1 MILLVFL
8 YTLSLADTA
17 RGQSG
22 TDLKRLKTKLF
33 TTDSY
38 NNKVRPVADQSTTV
52 QVTVDFALVGINSF
66 VDSDQ
71 KLTTTGYL
79 TVQWTDELLVWTP
92 ATYNGITSILVP
104 QNDIWRPD
112 ITLDN
117 GMASK
122 TGLGKKFIQ
131 ATVANDGK
139 VTWSPYE
146 VFQTSCSID
155 ISHFPFDTQRCEI
168 RFITWMNDDTKVK
181 LNIGSG
187 GFYTSNFE
195 ENGKWK
201 VDSMSSS
208 SETVDGKTTLLFTLN
223 LRRKSSFYV
232 LFLLLPAVLLS
243 VLNVF
248 VFVLPAGSG
257 EKTGYTIA
265 VFLSY
270 ALFYTILSESLPT
283 NSDTVS
289 TVASYLFLMMFLATL
304 SVVLTI
310 IELRIYKKQTLN
322 PLPRW
327 LVRFVKCI
335 LHQRCLPGC
344 CCCYVTDDIDDDDVD
359 GEWTKVIG
367 PWLDCDWQDVV
378 DALDFVLFWIFL
390 ILTVTSTTVAF
401 SFSVSHIQIFS

>member
-1 MILLVFL
+1 
-8 YTLSLADTA
+8 
-17 RGQSG
+17 
-22 TDLKRLKTKLF
+22 
-33 TTDSY
+33 
-38 NNKVRPVADQSTTV
+38 
-52 QVTVDFALVGINSF
+52 
-66 VDSDQ
+66 
-71 KLTTTGYL
+71 
-79 TVQWTDELLVWTP
+79 
-92 ATYNGITSILVP
+92 
-104 QNDIWRPD
+104 
-112 ITLDN
+112 
-117 GMASK
+117 MASK

-131 ATVANDGK
+131 ATVASDGK

-168 RFITWMNDDTKVK
+168 RFITWMNDDAKVK

-208 SETVDGKTTLLFTLN
+208 TETVDGKTTLLLTLN

-322 PLPRW
+322 PVRSFKKNMLP
-327 LVRFVKCI
+327 
-335 LHQRCLPGC
+335 
-344 CCCYVTDDIDDDDVD
+344 Y
-359 GEWTKVIG
+359 
-367 PWLDCDWQDVV
+367 
-378 DALDFVLFWIFL
+378 
-390 ILTVTSTTVAF
+390 
-401 SFSVSHIQIFS
+401 

>member
-1 MILLVFL
+1 M
-8 YTLSLADTA
+8 
-17 RGQSG
+17 
-22 TDLKRLKTKLF
+22 
-33 TTDSY
+33 
-38 NNKVRPVADQSTTV
+38 
-52 QVTVDFALVGINSF
+52 
-66 VDSDQ
+66 
-71 KLTTTGYL
+71 
-79 TVQWTDELLVWTP
+79 
-92 ATYNGITSILVP
+92 
-104 QNDIWRPD
+104 
-112 ITLDN
+112 
-117 GMASK
+117 
-122 TGLGKKFIQ
+122 
-131 ATVANDGK
+131 
-139 VTWSPYE
+139 
-146 VFQTSCSID
+146 FQTSCSID

-208 SETVDGKTTLLFTLN
+208 SETVDSKTTLLFTLN

-310 IELRIYKKQTLN
+310 LELRIYKKQTLN

-327 LVRFVKCI
+327 IVRFVKCI